1 MVYAYDVT
9 ARKKHLIQGFMITEL
24 TEEPNR
30 YRVTI
35 NCDHSLFIECMKF
48 LIGIV
53 PERFSIHIGEF
64 GKIRQLDG
72 EYKTDDMLNII
83 DQNEAF
89 LKDCTNIEMAFDYL
103 DTETAFQV
111 YISDCK
117 FFEVFTDNLDFLK
130 TFEDKFN
137 IKEVNDLAILTEFPR
152 TMTAQTSIE
161 VKKEIQNITNILY
174 LK

>member
-1 MVYAYDVT
+1 
-9 ARKKHLIQGFMITEL
+9 
-24 TEEPNR
+24 
-30 YRVTI
+30 
-35 NCDHSLFIECMKF
+35 MKF
-48 LIGIV
+48 LIGTV
-53 PERFSIHIGEF
+53 PERFLILIGEY
-64 GKIRQLDG
+64 GKIEQLNG

-103 DTETAFQV
+103 NTETVFQL

-152 TMTAQTSIE
+152 TMTAQTSTE
-161 VKKEIQNITNILY
+161 VKKEIQNITNTVY
-174 LK
+174 SK